1 MKKQIHEKIKAQIR
15 STFNCREIESLV
27 ISFFDYQA
35 QKRNYKFGELTLL
48 HFEMF
53 NGKNEEIISVAAA
66 IEMLALATDI
76 LDDLQDQDNLDTPWQ
91 KADGKITLNLATG
104 LLFLSKKTLDQS
116 EFANHTII
124 NESYYFLIFQSMVGQ
139 HFDLKN
145 DSNTDKD
152 YLNLV
157 MKKSSSLITLACLLG
172 AMIAQSNQQQQS
184 IVKQYAEKMGLIS
197 QLKNDLNDLYTWDKK
212 SDLRQK
218 KRTFP
223 ILYML
228 SINEPSKVK
237 EYYLSENSFEN
248 IKDQRQE
255 FIEEMEQFGA
265 MNYTKAMI
273 ELNKIETFDLI
284 DQLDI
289 SDKYKERLKTFI

>member
-157 MKKSSSLITLACLLG
+157 MKNPLL
-172 AMIAQSNQQQQS
+172 
-184 IVKQYAEKMGLIS
+184 
-197 QLKNDLNDLYTWDKK
+197 
-212 SDLRQK
+212 
-218 KRTFP
+218 
-223 ILYML
+223 
-228 SINEPSKVK
+228 
-237 EYYLSENSFEN
+237 
-248 IKDQRQE
+248 
-255 FIEEMEQFGA
+255 
-265 MNYTKAMI
+265 
-273 ELNKIETFDLI
+273 
-284 DQLDI
+284 
-289 SDKYKERLKTFI
+289 